1 MSRDERID
9 HKFRTRAMLF
19 AILCLSFHA
28 RRRRAAV
35 SKRQKTKNTH
45 DILGITCPKNESP
58 FHLAFLIIELHH
70 YLWTGRLFLLWFS
83 EAVKKLTIELP
94 SKAQM

>member
-1 MSRDERID
+1 MSSPTFSI
-9 HKFRTRAMLF
+9 
-19 AILCLSFHA
+19 
-28 RRRRAAV
+28 
-35 SKRQKTKNTH
+35 KNTH
-45 DILGITCPKNESP
+45 DILGITCPKNESL

>member
-1 MSRDERID
+1 M
-9 HKFRTRAMLF
+9 T
-19 AILCLSFHA
+19 LCA
-28 RRRRAAV
+28 PV
-35 SKRQKTKNTH
+35 VIKNTH
-45 DILGITCPKNESP
+45 DILGITCPKNENP

>member
-1 MSRDERID
+1 MDIFIQEFKIIFI
-9 HKFRTRAMLF
+9 HK
-19 AILCLSFHA
+19 IGYLC
-28 RRRRAAV
+28 
-35 SKRQKTKNTH
+35 TKNTH
-45 DILGITCPKNESP
+45 DILGITCPKNENP

>member
-1 MSRDERID
+1 
-9 HKFRTRAMLF
+9 MLVV
-19 AILCLSFHA
+19 ICN
-28 RRRRAAV
+28 V
-35 SKRQKTKNTH
+35 VKCKEENENENVKKKIKNTH